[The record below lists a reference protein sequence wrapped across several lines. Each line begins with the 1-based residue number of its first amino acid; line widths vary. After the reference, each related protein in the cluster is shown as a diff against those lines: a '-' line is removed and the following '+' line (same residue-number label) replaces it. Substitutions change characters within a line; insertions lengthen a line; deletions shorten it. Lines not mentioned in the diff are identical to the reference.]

1 MTTTLVSAAAVSV
14 APAARPAAAPPRRRG
29 LAARAA
35 AQHAGRTPATLGRVV
50 LGADTVPSA
59 SAFQSSL

>member
-1 MTTTLVSAAAVSV
+1 MTTTLISA
-14 APAARPAAAPPRRRG
+14 AARPAAAPQARRIP

-35 AQHAGRTPATLGRVV
+35 AQHAGRTPAVLDRVT
-50 LGADTVPSA
+50 AAAANVPSA

>member
-1 MTTTLVSAAAVSV
+1 MTTLVSAAA
-14 APAARPAAAPPRRRG
+14 RPAAAPQATRRIP

-35 AQHAGRTPATLGRVV
+35 AQHAGRIPANLDRVTTA
-50 LGADTVPSA
+50 ADTVPSA

>member
-1 MTTTLVSAAAVSV
+1 MTTTLVSAAARST
-14 APAARPAAAPPRRRG
+14 AAPKTTRRIP

-35 AQHAGRTPATLGRVV
+35 AQHAGRIPAALDRVTTA
-50 LGADTVPSA
+50 ADNVPSA